1 MAGIGAARYSAFSLV
16 TDKRVIHGWESRLRV
31 TLAEPYGPR
40 DFTKLKV
47 LASAPEITGAE
58 KVYFLTNAAASEIA
72 PFSGW
77 QIISLA
83 RSVKSFLSRR
93 ALEGAIRTKGPLQL
107 HSLVRSGHLTRAGR
121 PALILRAVFNP
132 WDQRSGRCMLSG
144 HDTSLATPLRAA
156 FAGQRRP
163 RGSVRHGQRVALHAL
178 SWTTTSGG
186 LQGRTT

>member
-1 MAGIGAARYSAFSLV
+1 MKPFLVWLVLALLGFGGLAGGYHGYLQDNPRRIAVVVDTSYDMTAVWPRVGPAMAGIGAARYSAFSLV

-83 RSVKSFLSRR
+83 R
-93 ALEGAIRTKGPLQL
+93 
-107 HSLVRSGHLTRAGR
+107 
-121 PALILRAVFNP
+121 
-132 WDQRSGRCMLSG
+132 
-144 HDTSLATPLRAA
+144 
-156 FAGQRRP
+156 
-163 RGSVRHGQRVALHAL
+163 
-178 SWTTTSGG
+178 
-186 LQGRTT
+186 